1 VHLFCYSRPLFIH
14 GIVDEFVIAS
24 IRDEQGVSAMWN
36 SIGSWF
42 FIMGL
47 IIGPFSVGIIFEE
60 KLQKAN
66 RELGSRLLR
75 RY

>member
-1 VHLFCYSRPLFIH
+1 MGSSMNSLSP
-14 GIVDEFVIAS
+14 FV
-24 IRDEQGVSAMWN
+24 QKGVRAMWN

-42 FIMGL
+42 CIMGL
-47 IIGPFSVGIIFEE
+47 IIGPFSVGVFFEE
-60 KLQKAN
+60 KLQRAN

>member
-1 VHLFCYSRPLFIH
+1 MGSSMNSLSP
-14 GIVDEFVIAS
+14 FVVNGQGAS
-24 IRDEQGVSAMWN
+24 TMWN

-42 FIMGL
+42 CIMGL
-47 IIGPFSVGIIFEE
+47 IIGPFSIGILFEE
-60 KLQKAN
+60 KLQRAN

>member
-1 VHLFCYSRPLFIH
+1 MDSVRST
-14 GIVDEFVIAS
+14 V
-24 IRDEQGVSAMWN
+24 MWN

-42 FIMGL
+42 CIMGL
-47 IIGPFSVGIIFEE
+47 IVGPFAIGIAFEE
-60 KLQKAN
+60 KLQRAN

>member
-1 VHLFCYSRPLFIH
+1 LLFPDPYFH
-14 GIVDEFVIAS
+14 GIVDEFAIVVRRRRARS
-24 IRDEQGVSAMWN
+24 KHMWN

-42 FIMGL
+42 CIMGL
-47 IIGPFSVGIIFEE
+47 IIGPFSIGILFEE
-60 KLQKAN
+60 KLQRAN

>member
-1 VHLFCYSRPLFIH
+1 
-14 GIVDEFVIAS
+14 
-24 IRDEQGVSAMWN
+24 MWN

-42 FIMGL
+42 CIMGL
-47 IIGPFSVGIIFEE
+47 IVGPFVVGVHFEE
-60 KLQKAN
+60 KLQRAN

>member
-1 VHLFCYSRPLFIH
+1 LLFPELFFH
-14 GIVDEFVIAS
+14 GIVDEFAIAF
-24 IRDEQGVSAMWN
+24 IVDEQGVSAMWN

-42 FIMGL
+42 CIMGL
-47 IIGPFSVGIIFEE
+47 IIGPFSIGVVFEE
-60 KLQKAN
+60 KLQRAN

>member
-1 VHLFCYSRPLFIH
+1 MGSSMNSPSP
-14 GIVDEFVIAS
+14 FVEDGQGAS
-24 IRDEQGVSAMWN
+24 TMWN

-42 FIMGL
+42 CIMGL
-47 IIGPFSVGIIFEE
+47 IVGPFSIGILFEE
-60 KLQKAN
+60 KLQRAN

>member
-1 VHLFCYSRPLFIH
+1 MLS
-14 GIVDEFVIAS
+14 
-24 IRDEQGVSAMWN
+24 
-36 SIGSWF
+36 SIGSWA

-47 IIGPFSVGIIFEE
+47 IVGPFSVGVLFEG
-60 KLQKAN
+60 KIQRAN

>member
-1 VHLFCYSRPLFIH
+1 LLFPDLFFH
-14 GIVDEFVIAS
+14 GIVDEFAIAF
-24 IRDEQGVSAMWN
+24 IVDEQGVRAMWS

-42 FIMGL
+42 CIMAL
-47 IIGPFSVGIIFEE
+47 IIGPFSIGVLFEE
-60 KLQKAN
+60 KLQRAN

>member
-1 VHLFCYSRPLFIH
+1 MGSSMNSLSP
-14 GIVDEFVIAS
+14 FV
-24 IRDEQGVSAMWN
+24 EEGQGVSTMWN

-42 FIMGL
+42 CIMGL
-47 IIGPFSVGIIFEE
+47 IIGPFSIGILFEE
-60 KLQKAN
+60 KLQRAN